1 MLRRLEGPMT
11 APPRPLATRSEIFG
25 WAMFDFANSSYTT
38 VVITVV
44 YATVFPRLI
53 VGDAPD
59 FALGNLLWSV
69 ALSISYALAALS
81 VPMLGAV
88 MDASG
93 QKKMFLAASWI
104 LTVVTTAALALAS
117 PGHVAVAM
125 FLIVLSSWA
134 YSVGESFAASFLP
147 DLGPP
152 ESLGKISGMAW
163 GLGYFGGLLSTA
175 MVLQLGPQTL
185 ENFGRLRWIGPITAA
200 FFFFAAL
207 PTFALLRDRGVK
219 RPIRLDATRVALARL
234 RATALDLPRYRDL
247 MVFFAGLVFAMAGLS
262 IVVSFAFIYGDQVI
276 HWSDGTRAMMFVVT
290 QLTAAMGAAGFGW
303 LQSRLGDKNT
313 YLLTLAMWVVAV
325 ILIWGTPQITL
336 SLRGLG
342 VAADAERVFL
352 AVGCVAGMCLGA
364 TQSAGRTMVA
374 LFAPADKVGEFFG
387 LWGLFGK
394 IAAIVGLMSLG
405 VMQTLLGLQT
415 AILLCAGF
423 FAIAFAITLL
433 VDEKRGRLVATGG
446 S

>member
-1 MLRRLEGPMT
+1 MT
-11 APPRPLATRSEIFG
+11 ATPVPHASRAEIFG

-53 VGDAPD
+53 VGDGPD

-69 ALSISYALAALS
+69 ALSISYALAAFS

-93 QKKMFLAASWI
+93 QKKAFLAGSWI
-104 LTVVTTAALALAS
+104 VTVVATAALALAS
-117 PGHVAVAM
+117 PGHVPLAM

-134 YSVGESFAASFLP
+134 FSVGESFAASFLP

-152 ESLGKISGMAW
+152 SALGRISGMAW

-185 ENFGRLRWIGPITAA
+185 ENFGNLRWIGPITAA

-207 PTFALLRDRGVK
+207 PTFALLKDRGAK
-219 RPIRLDATRVALARL
+219 RPIRLAATREALGRL
-234 RATALDLPRYRDL
+234 RDTARHLPRYRDL
-247 MVFFAGLVFAMAGLS
+247 MIFFVGLLFAMAGLS

-276 HWSDGTRAMMFVVT
+276 GWSDGTRALMFVVT
-290 QLTAAMGAAGFGW
+290 QITAAFGAAAFGF
-303 LQSRLGDKNT
+303 LQSRFGNRNT
-313 YLLTLAMWVVAV
+313 YLLTLAMWIGAVA
-325 ILIWGTPQITL
+325 LIWGTPRITV
-336 SLRGLG
+336 GLQG
-342 VAADAERVFL
+342 IGLDVGAERIFL
-352 AVGCVAGMCLGA
+352 LVGCAAGLCLGA

-394 IAAIVGLMSLG
+394 VAAIIGLMSLG
-405 VMQTLLGLQT
+405 VLQTLLGLQT

-423 FAIAFAITLL
+423 FGVAFAVTLF
-433 VDEKRGRLVATGG
+433 VDENRGRRVAEG
-446 S
+446 